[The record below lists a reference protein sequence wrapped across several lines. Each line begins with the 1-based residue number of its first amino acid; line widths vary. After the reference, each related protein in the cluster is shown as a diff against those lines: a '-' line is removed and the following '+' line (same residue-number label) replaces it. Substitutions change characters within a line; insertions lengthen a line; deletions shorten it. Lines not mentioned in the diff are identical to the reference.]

1 MAENNSDLHIKSNV
15 LKKKKLKATISG
27 FKWSYYSKQL
37 RERLFSR

>member
-15 LKKKKLKATISG
+15 LKKKLKATISG